1 MSPREIIAEAWAIV
15 RSERQLRHWSYASS
29 FFSLLLSLKL
39 IGYQVYFAY
48 ELMSGRGGGG
58 FFDVEIAIYNNTPP
72 WFFWSFVIFFGV
84 LVFVEV
90 FFPHL
95 ARGALIGLSAKAY
108 NKQKVEGGFIL
119 ALYNFFALF
128 TIHEFIVL
136 GSFSNLITVISM
148 VIRYIDGDIRVPI
161 IMVLTG
167 LWIFSLILKFIFVF
181 AEEAVVVNKVS
192 VFEALGISLKLI
204 LSYMSRIMFLYILL
218 LIISIRILINAAL
231 VIVIP
236 GIVIGLAIL
245 LTTFLSTAVSY
256 SIASVVGLGLIAVAS
271 YFFGYI
277 DAFKHAVWTIT
288 YIELKKH
295 PDLDAIT

>member
-15 RSERQLRHWSYASS
+15 RREPQLRRWSYASS

-39 IGYQVYFAY
+39 ISYQIYFAY
-48 ELMSGRGGGG
+48 ELLRGGEGGG
-58 FFDVEIAIYNNTPP
+58 FFDLEIALYNNTPR
-72 WFFWSFVIFFGV
+72 WFFWSFILFFGI
-84 LVFVEV
+84 LLIVEI

-95 ARGALIGLSAKAY
+95 ARGALIGLSAKSY
-108 NKQKVEGGFIL
+108 NKQKVEGGLIL
-119 ALYNFFALF
+119 GMYNFFALF
-128 TIHEFIVL
+128 TIHELIVL
-136 GSFSNLITVISM
+136 GSFSNLVSVISM
-148 VIRYIDGDIRVPI
+148 VVRYVGGDARIPI
-161 IMVLTG
+161 ILILAG
-167 LWIFSLILKFIFVF
+167 LWIFSLLLKGMFIF
-181 AEEAVVVNKVS
+181 AEEAVVVHKVS
-192 VFEALGISLKLI
+192 VFESLGVSLKLLI
-204 LSYMSRIMFLYILL
+204 SYMSRVMFLYILL

-245 LTTFLSTAVSY
+245 LTTFLSQVASY
-256 SIASVVGLGLIAVAS
+256 TIAGVVGVVLIAITS

-277 DAFKHAVWTIT
+277 EAFKHAVWTIT